1 MDFLAEYGLF
11 FLQTM
16 TVVVAVILVIAVS
29 SKLSGGDEAKGTI
42 KVTDLSKKIA
52 DQKKY
57 VSAIVET
64 ALNNDQPSFLERLKN
79 RLKKTSPKKST
90 AESAGQKK
98 LAVVLE
104 FKGDMKASQV
114 NGLREE
120 VSAIL
125 FNGSD
130 PSSCGPEINLARRIG
145 SHLWFS
151 ELPACAF
158 ARCRC

>member
-16 TVVVAVILVIAVS
+16 TVVAAVILVIAVS
-29 SKLSGGDEAKGTI
+29 SKMSGGDEAKGII

-52 DQKKY
+52 EQKKY

-64 ALNNDQPSFLERLKN
+64 ALTNDQPSFLERLK
-79 RLKKTSPKKST
+79 KST
-90 AESAGQKK
+90 EKEIAEEIDSRARWSEARCSSRIQRRY
-98 LAVVLE
+98 E
-104 FKGDMKASQV
+104 SIASERV
-114 NGLREE
+114 ARRGICD
-120 VSAIL
+120 S

-145 SHLWFS
+145 SHLWIS
-151 ELPACAF
+151 KLPACAF
-158 ARCRC
+158 ARCRG

>member
-1 MDFLAEYGLF
+1 MDLLAEYGLF

-64 ALNNDQPSFLERLKN
+64 ALNNDQPSFLEPVFSCSAVDQCTMVMVKCLMALTRLRRVCLMLSVMHLHLKSS
-79 RLKKTSPKKST
+79 RLISISVVKWHPC
-90 AESAGQKK
+90 ES
-98 LAVVLE
+98 
-104 FKGDMKASQV
+104 S
-114 NGLREE
+114 
-120 VSAIL
+120 
-125 FNGSD
+125 
-130 PSSCGPEINLARRIG
+130 
-145 SHLWFS
+145 
-151 ELPACAF
+151 
-158 ARCRC
+158 

>member
-125 FNGSD
+125 LMD
-130 PSSCGPEINLARRIG
+130 PEILVGLEAEVIPIVSIAHGHTGIFRG
-145 SHLWFS
+145 
-151 ELPACAF
+151 ET
-158 ARCRC
+158 

>member
-104 FKGDMKASQV
+104 FKGRCDRPTSV
-114 NGLREE
+114 SGL
-120 VSAIL
+120 
-125 FNGSD
+125 NQTTQ
-130 PSSCGPEINLARRIG
+130 LAQTTY
-145 SHLWFS
+145 SHLINVD
-151 ELPACAF
+151 ELCS
-158 ARCRC
+158 